1 MEKTATLIGRI
12 LLGHIFVLA
21 GISKITAYGATQG
34 YMNAMGVP
42 GMLLPLVILLEL
54 GGGLA
59 LVFGLQTRIVAAA
72 LGAFCIVTAA
82 IFHNNLADQTQM
94 IMFMK
99 NFAMAGGLL
108 YVVAFGAGALSLDA
122 WLGKRRSGSTGST
135 GSKGST
141 GQTAAH
147 A

>member
-1 MEKTATLIGRI
+1 MGDTIMEKSATLIGRI
-12 LLGHIFVLA
+12 LLAHIFVLA
-21 GISKITAYGATQG
+21 GISKITAYAATQG

-59 LVFGLQTRIVAAA
+59 LVFGLQTRFVAAA
-72 LGAFCIVTAA
+72 LGAFCIATAA
-82 IFHNNLADQTQM
+82 IFHSNLADQTQM

-99 NFAMAGGLL
+99 NIAITGGLL
-108 YVVAFGAGALSLDA
+108 YVVAFGAGALSVDA
-122 WLGKRRSGSTGST
+122 WLAKRRHGATPHG
-135 GSKGST
+135 
-141 GQTAAH
+141 AAH